1 MFFRHIF
8 AVISLLTDWKMVW
21 LQEKLMSIDAAAECA
36 SAGEIWNYLTHQTK
50 PYVKQGNVR
59 AGKCLHIT
67 GKFVYSFLELFL
79 VWIFVLIFIVE
90 WNIEIL
96 ANI

>member
-21 LQEKLMSIDAAAECA
+21 LQEKLMSIDAAAKRA
-36 SAGEIWNYLTHQTK
+36 SGGEIWNYLHIK
-50 PYVKQGNVR
+50 PNVR

-67 GKFVYSFLELFL
+67 GKFVYSLLS
-79 VWIFVLIFIVE
+79 
-90 WNIEIL
+90 
-96 ANI
+96 